1 MISHRERL
9 VALAARH
16 ALPASYAARETVV
29 AGGLKSYGTSLSDAL
44 RQVGVYTGAV
54 RDVEPAARAMGL
66 RIQVLNASTNDAPEP
81 FEVGGPG
88 GIIKK

>member
-1 MISHRERL
+1 M
-9 VALAARH
+9 
-16 ALPASYAARETVV
+16 
-29 AGGLKSYGTSLSDAL
+29 
-44 RQVGVYTGAV
+44 

-88 GIIKK
+88 GHHQKMKCGNDRAAEDAEFC

>member
-1 MISHRERL
+1 MS
-9 VALAARH
+9 
-16 ALPASYAARETVV
+16 
-29 AGGLKSYGTSLSDAL
+29 GG
-44 RQVGVYTGAV
+44 